1 MQEDETYPIVGSLRL
16 ANKCAIDLLDVFV
29 LVYGPQGQNV
39 EVTPAKI
46 FQERLK
52 YNSNVFFEVRLDKV
66 CIKDNGFNVQVCYKT
81 DSITKKKINFKALLP
96 VIQMIRP

>member
-1 MQEDETYPIVGSLRL
+1 MQEDEIYPIVGSLRL

-46 FQERLK
+46 FQ
-52 YNSNVFFEVRLDKV
+52 
-66 CIKDNGFNVQVCYKT
+66 
-81 DSITKKKINFKALLP
+81 
-96 VIQMIRP
+96 